1 MGVVSGPAQF
11 KLLFFK
17 GQLYFENGDAILF
30 VPKMLKDRGMP
41 MPSGETLLYLLEE
54 VSSEFCSILRLGTP
68 ASSSFQHE
76 VETIVEG
83 EPAWWTTVCV
93 STKIWTYFQFFIQ
106 IKKTRVKKFARTW
119 NEV

>member
-30 VPKMLKDRGMP
+30 VPK
-41 MPSGETLLYLLEE
+41 PSGETLLYLLEE

>member
-1 MGVVSGPAQF
+1 MGIVSGPAQF

-54 VSSEFCSILRLGTP
+54 VSSEFCSILHPP
-68 ASSSFQHE
+68 ASSMRWKLSWKENQPGGLQS
-76 VETIVEG
+76 V
-83 EPAWWTTVCV
+83 
-93 STKIWTYFQFFIQ
+93 
-106 IKKTRVKKFARTW
+106 
-119 NEV
+119 